1 MRLQLHVHTGSPE
14 GFIPQLAESVFVE
27 RRQAANAQD
36 QFRLAAETVAPTS
49 KSWFARI
56 DWTAVGAA
64 AFVYA
69 IAFAA
74 WLYLAK

>member
-1 MRLQLHVHTGSPE
+1 MS
-14 GFIPQLAESVFVE
+14 PQLNVHSAAPPEFLPALAEISRPQ
-27 RRQAANAQD
+27 RRESDMFKLAPAMETKVPLPGF
-36 QFRLAAETVAPTS
+36 FR
-49 KSWFARI
+49 RI

-69 IAFAA
+69 VAFTA

>member
-1 MRLQLHVHTGSPE
+1 MS
-14 GFIPQLAESVFVE
+14 PQLNVHSAAPQFLPAVAEVASPQ
-27 RRQAANAQD
+27 RRESDMFKLAPPTETKVRVHGF
-36 QFRLAAETVAPTS
+36 FR
-49 KSWFARI
+49 RI

-69 IAFAA
+69 VAFAA